1 MKHLLPALAAAALVA
16 VLPGP
21 ALAAATHHAA
31 ADATTA
37 PATVSVKL
45 ADTKDALRG
54 LWFSHIFWVR
64 NVVVARLHGDA
75 AAAKAAE
82 AEVVANARA
91 IAGAVEPFYGKAASD
106 QLFGLLAGHWGAISA
121 YLDATRANSKE
132 EQNEAFSKLNANA
145 NDIATFLAGAN
156 PHWPVATLRGLLTA
170 HGAHHVQQIQQLHAG
185 QFDAE
190 ARTWAAMAEHMNV
203 IADALANGLAAQFP
217 GRFR

>member
-75 AAAKAAE
+75 RIAAAGGEDRAGGEHQRE
-82 AEVVANARA
+82 AE
-91 IAGAVEPFYGKAASD
+91 
-106 QLFGLLAGHWGAISA
+106 
-121 YLDATRANSKE
+121 
-132 EQNEAFSKLNANA
+132 
-145 NDIATFLAGAN
+145 
-156 PHWPVATLRGLLTA
+156 LRGASA
-170 HGAHHVQQIQQLHAG
+170 HRPLR
-185 QFDAE
+185 DAQPSVISST
-190 ARTWAAMAEHMNV
+190 RT
-203 IADALANGLAAQFP
+203 P
-217 GRFR
+217 RCFR